1 MNHPPCRLALVSDSE
16 ALQVSRYAG
25 FGGQCWAIEGCVG
38 WGDNSVNKL
47 LPEHTHFIDFESES
61 IKLKESISQPI

>member
-1 MNHPPCRLALVSDSE
+1 MNTRALEGSVG
-16 ALQVSRYAG
+16 LSRRR
-25 FGGQCWAIEGCVG
+25 VG

-47 LPEHTHFIDFESES
+47 PPEHTHFIDFESES